1 MTIKTPAASLA
12 GIGAL
17 LCAVATAAQ
26 APLTLADAIREVRA
40 NSDETRIIG
49 EKRAKLDAV
58 KGELWA
64 AALPQVSAYANVGR
78 GATPFNPEIAKSL
91 AAFLPADTTGGGG
104 GDASFNTAAT
114 TYAYGI
120 QVQQTLFSPSLGQ
133 SIVTAGKQIRAQDA
147 SNRRSLQELELQ
159 ALDGFYNVVMAE
171 SRVKVINASIER
183 QSKTVG
189 FLEANFR
196 RGAGARSTMLLTQAS
211 LKALE
216 PERIRAERDADA
228 ARMAFNRLL
237 GRSIDAPL
245 VLDTASVL
253 AAENGDITAQSA
265 ENAIENR
272 PDVQAIALQKE
283 TLKGYARVYR
293 MQYLPSLGVQGKW
306 GILAYEPDEQLT
318 DFENNLDWMV
328 GVGLTW
334 NLFDGLGN
342 RAKARQYDSDV
353 RSLAA
358 NERQA
363 RAFARI
369 EIESA
374 RREAAAADTALSAAQ
389 QARDASAEALELIS
403 QDFRAGAG
411 QVTDLLSAEEGLRSA
426 ESGLLAARYQKARA
440 IAALRIAY
448 GKDLTKETSK

>member
-1 MTIKTPAASLA
+1 MMFNPARTPQRGLGILLLAAGLA
-12 GIGAL
+12 S
-17 LCAVATAAQ
+17 AQ
-26 APLTLADAIREVRA
+26 VPLTLADAIREVRA
-40 NSDETRIIG
+40 NSDETKLIG

-64 AALPQVSAYANVGR
+64 AALPQVSAYANAGR
-78 GATPFNPEIAKSL
+78 GAQPFDIGSL
-91 AAFLPADTTGGGG
+91 GFNDTTGGSTVLNP
-104 GDASFNTAAT
+104 AQNRYS
-114 TYAYGI
+114 YG
-120 QVQQTLFSPSLGQ
+120 VEVRQTLFSPSLGQ

-147 SNRRSLQELELQ
+147 ANRRSLQELELQ
-159 ALDGFYNVVMAE
+159 ALDGFYGVVMAE
-171 SRVKVINASIER
+171 ARVKVIRASLER
-183 QSKTVG
+183 QTKTVG
-189 FLEANFR
+189 FLESNFR

-216 PERIRAERDADA
+216 PERIRAERDAEA

-237 GRSIDAPL
+237 GRPIDAAL
-245 VLDTASVL
+245 ALDTASAL
-253 AAENGDITAQSA
+253 AAENGDLSATAMESA
-265 ENAIENR
+265 VENR
-272 PDVQAIALQKE
+272 PDVQAINLQKE

-293 MQYLPSLGVQGKW
+293 MQYLPSLGAQGKW
-306 GILAYEPDEQLT
+306 GILAYEPNEQLT
-318 DFENNLDWMV
+318 DFDHNLEWQV

-374 RREAAAADTALSAAQ
+374 RREADAADTALSAAT

-411 QVTDLLSAEEGLRSA
+411 QVTDLLSAEEGLRAA

-440 IAALRIAY
+440 HAALRIAL